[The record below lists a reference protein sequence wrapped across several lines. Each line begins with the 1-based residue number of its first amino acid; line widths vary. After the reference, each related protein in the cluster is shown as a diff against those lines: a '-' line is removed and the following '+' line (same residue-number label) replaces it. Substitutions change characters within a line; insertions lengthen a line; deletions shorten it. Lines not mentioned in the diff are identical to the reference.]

1 MSSDAAKSN
10 VFDSLTLTSSE
21 APSHLHGCVSWGC
34 QPFPLLTDRAGLL
47 HLIETFYVT
56 WDKILRVEFYQSL
69 AGVGKVC
76 FPTSYSHQL
85 LLSHPT
91 VTAAAPAKAEN
102 AEDFGFVLTIWSSS
116 GSSPWSPNFQCADAV
131 EKPRGSSIC
140 LLIPTSMALQG
151 KPPAIRGKK
160 EKRPSVTTALS
171 EEIIQAASAEIFCC
185 VTCISHRDFSWQDY
199 VDHCFLNRDKFSQ
212 NLGIVSLQ
220 QINGWCTT
228 YFNTSEKTGF

>member
-1 MSSDAAKSN
+1 MSSDAATSN

-21 APSHLHGCVSWGC
+21 APSHLHGCVSWGY

-56 WDKILRVEFYQSL
+56 WDKILKAEFYQSL
-69 AGVGKVC
+69 ASVGKVC

-116 GSSPWSPNFQCADAV
+116 GSSPRSPNFQCADAV
-131 EKPRGSSIC
+131 EKPRGSC
-140 LLIPTSMALQG
+140 LLPYPNQHGSARKTSSNTW
-151 KPPAIRGKK
+151 KK
-160 EKRPSVTTALS
+160 GKRPSVTTALS

-185 VTCISHRDFSWQDY
+185 VTCISHRDFS
-199 VDHCFLNRDKFSQ
+199 
-212 NLGIVSLQ
+212 
-220 QINGWCTT
+220 
-228 YFNTSEKTGF
+228 